1 MNMLMKYKAAFSIGI
16 LSSLEYRLDFFV
28 SLLCAMFPIF
38 IQVFLWIAI
47 YDGSSDNV
55 LYGYKFPQM
64 IAYIVIAAFVNRI
77 VNSGVENVINDD
89 IHSGG
94 IAKYLIK
101 PIGYISFRM
110 LHVLGQKLSSIITML
125 FFTVGAIVIL
135 HRTTGF
141 EIHFAPLLIFIPA
154 LVLGLILNFFIFFII
169 SMLAFWLTEV
179 GSFFMTIQVIVTVI
193 SGGIFPIAVLG
204 DCFVKI
210 MKFLPF
216 IYTTYFPAQL
226 FTGAIQTA
234 DIWTGVGLQIFWIGF
249 LSFISV
255 VLWRAG
261 SKRYV
266 AVGG

>member
-1 MNMLMKYKAAFSIGI
+1 MLTKYKAVFSLGI
-16 LSSLEYRLDFFV
+16 ISSMEYRLDYFV
-28 SLLCAMFPIF
+28 SLFGAMFPIM

-47 YDGSSDNV
+47 YGGSQDKE

-64 IAYIVIAAFVNRI
+64 IAYIVIAAFVNRM
-77 VNSGVENVINDD
+77 VNTEVENVINDD

-101 PIGYISFRM
+101 PIGYITFRM
-110 LHVLGQKLSSIITML
+110 LYLLGQKLSSVITILL
-125 FFTVGAIVIL
+125 FSFGAIAFL
-135 HRTTGF
+135 HRTVGL
-141 EIHFAPLLIFIPA
+141 EIYYAHILLFIPA
-154 LVLGLILNFFIFFII
+154 LLLGLILNFFIFFII

-179 GSFFMTIQVIVTVI
+179 GSFFMTVQVIITVI
-193 SGGIFPIAVLG
+193 SGGVFPITIMG
-204 DCFVKI
+204 DTFVTI
-210 MKFLPF
+210 MKYLPF

-226 FTGAIQTA
+226 LTGAILTP
-234 DIWTGVGLQIFWIGF
+234 DIRAGMGLQMFWICL

-255 VLWRAG
+255 LLWRAG